1 MAQSRKQSES
11 ESESEEEKHRA
22 QGTVTGLL
30 SLAPFGR
37 CLYAKTTK
45 DEPDYLQ
52 LEID

>member
-1 MAQSRKQSES
+1 MAQSRKQS